1 MDDVTSL
8 DYVIH
13 SVKWRQTAIDYVKAL
28 DEFLS
33 LNVVVSLDEAKLLD
47 NIVFL
52 DDKALDGVV
61 VVFELEG
68 ICADFDWAGWKK
80 RGVTTFEEIH
90 STVQFNIKRRIF
102 ST

>member
-13 SVKWRQTAIDYVKAL
+13 LAKWRQTAIDYVKAL

-61 VVFELEG
+61 VVFELQG
-68 ICADFDWAGWKK
+68 IRADFDRAG
-80 RGVTTFEEIH
+80 
-90 STVQFNIKRRIF
+90 
-102 ST
+102 

>member
-13 SVKWRQTAIDYVKAL
+13 LAKWSQTAVDYVKAI

-33 LNVVVSLDEAKLLD
+33 PNVVITLDK
-47 NIVFL
+47 IVFL

-61 VVFELEG
+61 VVFELQG
-68 ICADFDWAGWKK
+68 IRADFDRAG
-80 RGVTTFEEIH
+80 
-90 STVQFNIKRRIF
+90 
-102 ST
+102 